1 MPPDIKTKSEADR
14 LREEL
19 ETPSLDYTMEPE
31 GSSFDENKWQR
42 QQFKANRLRHVE
54 TELVKA
60 AGKMRRASLG
70 PYNRSFER

>member
-14 LREEL
+14 LRKEL
-19 ETPSLDYTMEPE
+19 ATASPAYTMEPD
-31 GSSFDENKWQR
+31 GISLDESEWRR

-54 TELVKA
+54 TELVRA
-60 AGKMRRASLG
+60 SSKMRRDSVR